1 MLVEIQSDVFKGKYI
16 QDGKITFHKGLNT
29 IVANESTNNS
39 TGKSSFLLA
48 IDFAFG
54 GNTYVTGGGKI
65 IENIG
70 HHAINFTFE
79 FKGEKVYYSRSTED
93 LNNVSICDSGYSVID
108 TISLKEFQ
116 KKLAESY
123 GFEDESLTFRGAV
136 SPYFRISHKSSKNL
150 EEFLKGNSMENA
162 RDCVVNFEKLFDR
175 YKEIAAE
182 KNNADD
188 AAKAKETFNDAVKR
202 NFILS
207 SIKTDSDLAAVYED
221 INRLKEELSE
231 LSRTNDKEIL
241 AFDSNNAEKQ
251 DCCRRAFY

>member
-1 MLVEIQSDVFKGKYI
+1 MLVEIQSDAFKGKYI

-54 GNTYVTGGGKI
+54 GSTYVTGGGKI

-70 HHAINFTFE
+70 HHVVNFAFE
-79 FKGEKVYYSRSTED
+79 FKGKKVYYSRSTED
-93 LNNVSICDSGYSVID
+93 LNNVSVCDNGYSVIY

-116 KKLAESY
+116 KRLAENY

-150 EEFLKGNSMENA
+150 EEF
-162 RDCVVNFEKLFDR
+162 
-175 YKEIAAE
+175 
-182 KNNADD
+182 
-188 AAKAKETFNDAVKR
+188 
-202 NFILS
+202 
-207 SIKTDSDLAAVYED
+207 
-221 INRLKEELSE
+221 
-231 LSRTNDKEIL
+231 
-241 AFDSNNAEKQ
+241 
-251 DCCRRAFY
+251 